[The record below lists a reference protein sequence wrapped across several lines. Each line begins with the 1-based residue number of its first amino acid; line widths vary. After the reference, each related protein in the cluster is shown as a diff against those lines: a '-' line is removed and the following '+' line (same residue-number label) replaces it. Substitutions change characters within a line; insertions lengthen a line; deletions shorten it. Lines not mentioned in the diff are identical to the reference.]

1 MTSSKTTVEL
11 PPVHVVHGDDIY
23 RFCKITGDTN
33 KAHEGDKAA
42 VPAFYIDFLVKRLY
56 DEKDSSYQF
65 SRLHNNFREVLRREE
80 PFVLMPLKKEA
91 TAPGVLEYSFAIRKD
106 DKDIA
111 DGTIE
116 YRLKPEQFQP
126 SRFDKHGDI
135 ALAHKRAY
143 QMETGQANEVAQIIG
158 LGYSQFAA
166 GLALAASRTSHALLN
181 LPGRELFEDAS
192 GKEKHPF
199 FGSHKLHIYEGLEEA
214 LREPTFSLEVRPDK
228 KKSKAQL
235 VYIRGEAKNKPIF
248 DLAVTIFY
256 FDSLPT

>member
-23 RFCKITGDTN
+23 RFCRITGDTN

-42 VPAFYIDFLVKRLY
+42 VPAFYIDFLVKRFY
-56 DEKDSSYQF
+56 DSQETGYQF
-65 SRLHNNFREVLRREE
+65 SKLHNNFREVLRREE
-80 PFVLMPLKKEA
+80 PFVLMPLKKET
-91 TAPGVLEYSFAIRKD
+91 TAPGVLEFSYSIRKD

-116 YRLKPEQFQP
+116 YRKNPEPFAP

-135 ALAHKRAY
+135 TLAHKRAY
-143 QMETGQANEVAQIIG
+143 QMDLGQANEAGQIIG
-158 LGYSQFAA
+158 LGYNPLAA
-166 GLALAASRTSHALLN
+166 SLVLAASRTSHALLN

-199 FGSHKLHIYEGLEEA
+199 FGSHKLHVYEGLEEA
-214 LREPTFSLEVRPDK
+214 LAEPAFSLEVRPDK
-228 KKSKAQL
+228 KKSKAQQ